1 MDILPGLT
9 ILGNALN
16 NTRIEDK
23 KKEYRS
29 YHKKTNK
36 INENIY
42 NSNNI
47 NNNEKKI
54 QGMAK
59 KRFEDATN
67 PNSGIFSKNISKTL
81 SGRKKIQINENF
93 GLVGNFDSDSD
104 FSDDN
109 NSHSESCSDK
119 NLTCNGDPDFF
130 INQCNN
136 INNNKKYENKIIDKQ
151 HNDSYIEQFGDLKFD
166 QKGRPNYSNPFNGI
180 TNTST
185 TSRTETERRLL
196 SGGFTNF
203 NENKNM
209 TYGIVPEN
217 KLFHNNMIPNF
228 KGASYGGNPLR
239 EKNTRNLNQ
248 RKLELFIGSANDPQF
263 RPKTESKP
271 LFSPL
276 TGVTN
281 IYGTPNLNDFYE
293 TRYIPGKERRNELP
307 FKQQRISPGLGLG
320 SNEIGQQGYNTS
332 AVRILPKDT
341 NELRTLNNPKIS
353 YGGIVVPG
361 MKGQR
366 GPVSGAVAKRQPDK
380 FVEWGTTRMLPSLGY
395 ILAPKVT
402 GDYDPKTLGT
412 ENRGLLRRTQYGAAK
427 FAVAQATPE
436 ALIEKVKETTRQ
448 GFKQAEPRNVILVEG
463 LQARGNTNSY
473 FAKLKNRAVQNQY
486 DRAGVAVTGDAHK
499 GQITNYNDV
508 ASITKR
514 TVQNEYDRAGVA
526 VTGDVYKGQATNYN
540 DVANM
545 TKRTV
550 QNQYDRAG
558 VAVTGDAHKGQ
569 ATDYND
575 VANMTKRTVQNQ
587 YDRAGVAVTGDMHK
601 GQAVDYNDVV
611 NMTKRT
617 VQNQYDRAGL
627 AVRGDAYKGQAIDYN
642 DIADITKRTVQNK
655 YDRSGVAVTGDMH
668 KGQAVDYN
676 DIADITKRT
685 VQNKYD
691 RAGVAVTGDI
701 YKGQAVDYNDV
712 ADITRRTVQ
721 NQYDRAGAAVTGD
734 AYKGQ
739 ATDYNDV
746 ANMTKRTVQNQYD
759 RAGVAIS
766 GDIYKGQAID
776 YNDVANM
783 TKRTVQ
789 NQYDR
794 AGVGITGDAHKGQ
807 ATDYNDVTNITRRT
821 VQNQYDRAG
830 VGITGD
836 AYKGQAVDYNDVA
849 SITKRTV
856 QNQYDRAG
864 VGITGDAYKGQAID
878 YNDVASMTKRTINN
892 KYDRAGLGITGDAYK
907 NRAVDYNDI
916 PDITKREIHSKL
928 NRSGGGAQGQDQQKS
943 YVINYIDSTP
953 EITKREM
960 HSKLNRSGGG
970 AQGQDQKKSYVINYI
985 DYTPEITK
993 REIHSEL
1000 NRSGGGAIEQ
1010 QSGKMMSRGD
1020 VLNMVINTAREKIAK
1035 GRAPTLSNTD
1045 MGPTMD
1051 FTLVRVCDKIQINR
1065 ALIPRTL
1072 ETNDQ
1077 LPYQMTHMPVNRTI
1091 DQNRMGSYIKN
1102 NLEGNPYIN
1111 NMLYKSI

>member
-486 DRAGVAVTGDAHK
+486 DRAGVG
-499 GQITNYNDV
+499 I
-508 ASITKR
+508 
-514 TVQNEYDRAGVA
+514 
-526 VTGDVYKGQATNYN
+526 
-540 DVANM
+540 
-545 TKRTV
+545 
-550 QNQYDRAG
+550 
-558 VAVTGDAHKGQ
+558 TGDAHKGQ

-575 VANMTKRTVQNQ
+575 VTN
-587 YDRAGVAVTGDMHK
+587 
-601 GQAVDYNDVV
+601 
-611 NMTKRT
+611 
-617 VQNQYDRAGL
+617 
-627 AVRGDAYKGQAIDYN
+627 
-642 DIADITKRTVQNK
+642 
-655 YDRSGVAVTGDMH
+655 
-668 KGQAVDYN
+668 
-676 DIADITKRT
+676 
-685 VQNKYD
+685 
-691 RAGVAVTGDI
+691 
-701 YKGQAVDYNDV
+701 
-712 ADITRRTVQ
+712 ITRRTVQ

-766 GDIYKGQAID
+766 GDI
-776 YNDVANM
+776 
-783 TKRTVQ
+783 
-789 NQYDR
+789 
-794 AGVGITGDAHKGQ
+794 
-807 ATDYNDVTNITRRT
+807 
-821 VQNQYDRAG
+821 
-830 VGITGD
+830 
-836 AYKGQAVDYNDVA
+836 
-849 SITKRTV
+849 
-856 QNQYDRAG
+856 
-864 VGITGDAYKGQAID
+864 YKGQAID